1 MIDFGN
7 QAINKK
13 WSWRKEVQYRNYL
26 AVGDHLEQLL
36 IATGL
41 MVP

>member
-1 MIDFGN
+1 MEL
-7 QAINKK
+7 AE
-13 WSWRKEVQYRNYL
+13 EVQYRNYL
-26 AVGDHLEQLL
+26 AVGDLEQLL